1 MRAPG
6 AAAGSLPRSF
16 QGVPADVSDHDEVG
30 ELLARHADGDDR
42 ARDELVARHQGLV
55 RYLARRFAGKGEPI
69 EDLEQVANI
78 GLLKTIERFDPER
91 GVQFSTYASATI
103 IGELKRH
110 LRDRAWSMRVPRGL
124 KQASLRLGRVEQELS
139 QQLGRSPKVS
149 ELAEA
154 ADMTEEEVIE
164 ALDAGGAYSLT
175 SLDAPIGGEDE
186 SRTRLDELQAGDDY
200 IGLADRLATVADAI
214 EALPERQRR
223 ILYLRFYEDMTQTEI
238 AEIVGISQM
247 HVSRLLAKSFDA
259 IRSWMEAMEESDTE

>member
-1 MRAPG
+1 MT
-6 AAAGSLPRSF
+6 
-16 QGVPADVSDHDEVG
+16 DNEEVG
-30 ELLARHADGDDR
+30 ELIARHADGDR
-42 ARDELVARHQGLV
+42 LAQEELVERHQGLV
-55 RYLARRFAGKGEPI
+55 RYLAKRFAGKGEPI
-69 EDLEQVANI
+69 EDLEQVAYI

-124 KQASLRLGRVEQELS
+124 KQASLRLGRIEQELS
-139 QQLGRSPKVS
+139 QRLGRSPRIS

-154 ADMTEEEVIE
+154 ADMSEEEVIE

-175 SLDAPIGGEDE
+175 SLDAPIGGDEE
-186 SRTRLDELQAGDDY
+186 SRSRLDELEAVEDY
-200 IGLADRLATVADAI
+200 IGLADRLATVAGAI
-214 EALPERQRR
+214 AALPERQRR

-247 HVSRLLAKSFDA
+247 HVSRLLARSFDA
-259 IRSWMEAMEESDTE
+259 IRSWMDAMDESDL

>member
-1 MRAPG
+1 MT
-6 AAAGSLPRSF
+6 
-16 QGVPADVSDHDEVG
+16 DHDEVG
-30 ELLARHADGDDR
+30 ELIARHREGDAR
-42 ARDELVARHQGLV
+42 AQAELVERHQGLV

-69 EDLEQVANI
+69 EDLEQVASI

-124 KQASLRLGRVEQELS
+124 KQASLRLGRIEQELT
-139 QQLGRSPKVS
+139 QRLGRSPRIS
-149 ELAEA
+149 ELAGA
-154 ADMTEEEVIE
+154 AEMSEEDVIE
-164 ALDAGGAYSLT
+164 ALDAGGTYSLT
-175 SLDAPIGGEDE
+175 SLDAPIGGDDQ
-186 SRTRLDELQAGDDY
+186 SRTRIDELEAGDDY

-238 AEIVGISQM
+238 AEVVGVSQM
-247 HVSRLLAKSFDA
+247 HVSRLLSKSFDA
-259 IRSWMEAMEESDTE
+259 IRSWMEAMETPD

>member
-1 MRAPG
+1 MT
-6 AAAGSLPRSF
+6 
-16 QGVPADVSDHDEVG
+16 DHDEVG
-30 ELLARHADGDDR
+30 ELIARHREGDAR
-42 ARDELVARHQGLV
+42 AQAELVERHQGLV

-69 EDLEQVANI
+69 EDLEQVASI

-124 KQASLRLGRVEQELS
+124 KQASLRLGRIEQELT
-139 QQLGRSPKVS
+139 QRLGRSPRIS
-149 ELAEA
+149 ELAGA
-154 ADMTEEEVIE
+154 AEMSEEDVIE

-175 SLDAPIGGEDE
+175 SLDAPIGGDDQ
-186 SRTRLDELQAGDDY
+186 SRTRIDELEAADDY

-238 AEIVGISQM
+238 AEVVGVSQM
-247 HVSRLLAKSFDA
+247 HVSRLLSRSFDA
-259 IRSWMEAMEESDTE
+259 IRSWMEAMETSD